1 MIKNTPLEYTQD
13 EFNAF
18 VEKHNYEVFSAETV
32 NAFCKDLLEKSKKNE
47 IDEFEKSC
55 AAADFVSL
63 TPAIIVG
70 NDLVKRTVYYREN
83 QTEEV
88 EIPDGIFKSINDKM
102 CRKFKETS
110 LNILKGIAGINCA
123 DEDAIEKAKAL
134 PIGTEKTYGGK
145 LYVKTEKGWRP
156 KVKGTGKKEDLDNK
170 LSMISKKQQQIK
182 EFKEKLDKLDKESTA
197 IYKEYENFSGPV
209 EEEKKLEEKYYAAFH
224 ERQALRKKIDRL
236 NQEVERLRMSDEE
249 IQEKKDKR
257 EQSKQ
262 DRSYTNEVLDAIDYN
277 AKFIDRQA
285 HSYRINIGG
294 MDKKEFNKLKKDVES
309 KFPGTKVRVTSG
321 TGMTVIDVPFSKTD
335 KDKKESEK
343 EELDEDGE
351 LVTVTHDKDKFERY
365 RLFRDLYAARMKKG
379 TSPKL
384 AKEGYLKNSG
394 DVNKKGNE
402 KYYELLKEFGDKKY
416 TYSEKQP
423 KKNKFA
429 REIEEARKIGEQLRK
444 EHEQRVASG
453 QKIGSDDPRDRSKL
467 IGFNKK

>member
-32 NAFCKDLLEKSKKNE
+32 NAFCKDLLEKSEKNE
-47 IDEFEKSC
+47 IDEFEKSY
-55 AAADFVSL
+55 AAADFASL

-145 LYVKTEKGWRP
+145 LYVKTEKGWRL
-156 KVKGTGKKEDLDNK
+156 KAKG
-170 LSMISKKQQQIK
+170 S
-182 EFKEKLDKLDKESTA
+182 ST
-197 IYKEYENFSGPV
+197 
-209 EEEKKLEEKYYAAFH
+209 
-224 ERQALRKKIDRL
+224 
-236 NQEVERLRMSDEE
+236 
-249 IQEKKDKR
+249 KKD
-257 EQSKQ
+257 E
-262 DRSYTNEVLDAIDYN
+262 
-277 AKFIDRQA
+277 
-285 HSYRINIGG
+285 G
-294 MDKKEFNKLKKDVES
+294 
-309 KFPGTKVRVTSG
+309 
-321 TGMTVIDVPFSKTD
+321 
-335 KDKKESEK
+335 KKESEK

-365 RLFRDLYAARMKKG
+365 RLFRDLYAARMKRG

>member
-32 NAFCKDLLEKSKKNE
+32 NAFCKDLLEKSEKNE

-55 AAADFVSL
+55 AAADFASL

-145 LYVKTEKGWRP
+145 LYVKTEKGWRL
-156 KVKGTGKKEDLDNK
+156 KAKG
-170 LSMISKKQQQIK
+170 S
-182 EFKEKLDKLDKESTA
+182 ST
-197 IYKEYENFSGPV
+197 
-209 EEEKKLEEKYYAAFH
+209 
-224 ERQALRKKIDRL
+224 
-236 NQEVERLRMSDEE
+236 
-249 IQEKKDKR
+249 KKD
-257 EQSKQ
+257 E
-262 DRSYTNEVLDAIDYN
+262 
-277 AKFIDRQA
+277 
-285 HSYRINIGG
+285 G
-294 MDKKEFNKLKKDVES
+294 
-309 KFPGTKVRVTSG
+309 
-321 TGMTVIDVPFSKTD
+321 
-335 KDKKESEK
+335 KKESER

-365 RLFRDLYAARMKKG
+365 RLFRDLYAAKMKRG

>member
-32 NAFCKDLLEKSKKNE
+32 NAFCKDLLEKSEKNE

-55 AAADFVSL
+55 AAADFASL

-145 LYVKTEKGWRP
+145 LYVKTEKGWRL
-156 KVKGTGKKEDLDNK
+156 KAKG
-170 LSMISKKQQQIK
+170 S
-182 EFKEKLDKLDKESTA
+182 ST
-197 IYKEYENFSGPV
+197 
-209 EEEKKLEEKYYAAFH
+209 
-224 ERQALRKKIDRL
+224 
-236 NQEVERLRMSDEE
+236 
-249 IQEKKDKR
+249 KKD
-257 EQSKQ
+257 E
-262 DRSYTNEVLDAIDYN
+262 
-277 AKFIDRQA
+277 
-285 HSYRINIGG
+285 G
-294 MDKKEFNKLKKDVES
+294 
-309 KFPGTKVRVTSG
+309 
-321 TGMTVIDVPFSKTD
+321 
-335 KDKKESEK
+335 KKESER

-394 DVNKKGNE
+394 DINKKGNE

>member
-32 NAFCKDLLEKSKKNE
+32 NAFCKDLLEKSEKNE

-55 AAADFVSL
+55 AAVDFASL

-145 LYVKTEKGWRP
+145 LYVKTEKGWRL
-156 KVKGTGKKEDLDNK
+156 KAKG
-170 LSMISKKQQQIK
+170 S
-182 EFKEKLDKLDKESTA
+182 ST
-197 IYKEYENFSGPV
+197 
-209 EEEKKLEEKYYAAFH
+209 
-224 ERQALRKKIDRL
+224 
-236 NQEVERLRMSDEE
+236 
-249 IQEKKDKR
+249 KKD
-257 EQSKQ
+257 E
-262 DRSYTNEVLDAIDYN
+262 
-277 AKFIDRQA
+277 
-285 HSYRINIGG
+285 G
-294 MDKKEFNKLKKDVES
+294 
-309 KFPGTKVRVTSG
+309 
-321 TGMTVIDVPFSKTD
+321 
-335 KDKKESEK
+335 KKESEK

>member
-1 MIKNTPLEYTQD
+1 MIKKTPLEYTQD

-32 NAFCKDLLEKSKKNE
+32 NAFCKDLLEKSEKNE

-335 KDKKESEK
+335 KDKKES
-343 EELDEDGE
+343 D
-351 LVTVTHDKDKFERY
+351 
-365 RLFRDLYAARMKKG
+365 
-379 TSPKL
+379 
-384 AKEGYLKNSG
+384 
-394 DVNKKGNE
+394 
-402 KYYELLKEFGDKKY
+402 
-416 TYSEKQP
+416 SEKQP

>member
-1 MIKNTPLEYTQD
+1 MIKNAPLEYTQD

-32 NAFCKDLLEKSKKNE
+32 NAFCKDLLEKSEKNE

-63 TPAIIVG
+63 IPAIIVG

-156 KVKGTGKKEDLDNK
+156 KNKGTGKRGLAT
-170 LSMISKKQQQIK
+170 
-182 EFKEKLDKLDKESTA
+182 DKET
-197 IYKEYENFSGPV
+197 
-209 EEEKKLEEKYYAAFH
+209 
-224 ERQALRKKIDRL
+224 
-236 NQEVERLRMSDEE
+236 
-249 IQEKKDKR
+249 QEKKFIENLVTAYKEHGKDSIQFQTAMLAPKNTYKDEKEINR
-257 EQSKQ
+257 FLGKLSAAIESEIKNPTNSK
-262 DRSYTNEVLDAIDYN
+262 EE
-277 AKFIDRQA
+277 
-285 HSYRINIGG
+285 H
-294 MDKKEFNKLKKDVES
+294 KLES
-309 KFPGTKVRVTSG
+309 K
-321 TGMTVIDVPFSKTD
+321 
-335 KDKKESEK
+335 KKESRSEIER

-394 DVNKKGNE
+394 DINKKGNE

-429 REIEEARKIGEQLRK
+429 REIKEARKIGEQLRK

>member
-32 NAFCKDLLEKSKKNE
+32 NAFCKDLLEKSEKNE

-55 AAADFVSL
+55 AAADFASL

-145 LYVKTEKGWRP
+145 LYVKTEKGWRL
-156 KVKGTGKKEDLDNK
+156 KAKG
-170 LSMISKKQQQIK
+170 S
-182 EFKEKLDKLDKESTA
+182 ST
-197 IYKEYENFSGPV
+197 
-209 EEEKKLEEKYYAAFH
+209 
-224 ERQALRKKIDRL
+224 
-236 NQEVERLRMSDEE
+236 
-249 IQEKKDKR
+249 KKD
-257 EQSKQ
+257 E
-262 DRSYTNEVLDAIDYN
+262 
-277 AKFIDRQA
+277 
-285 HSYRINIGG
+285 G
-294 MDKKEFNKLKKDVES
+294 
-309 KFPGTKVRVTSG
+309 
-321 TGMTVIDVPFSKTD
+321 
-335 KDKKESEK
+335 KKESEK

-444 EHEQRVASG
+444 EHEQRVASS

>member
-32 NAFCKDLLEKSKKNE
+32 NAFCKDLLEKSEKNE

-55 AAADFVSL
+55 AAADFASL

-145 LYVKTEKGWRP
+145 LYVKTEKGWRL
-156 KVKGTGKKEDLDNK
+156 KAKG
-170 LSMISKKQQQIK
+170 S
-182 EFKEKLDKLDKESTA
+182 ST
-197 IYKEYENFSGPV
+197 
-209 EEEKKLEEKYYAAFH
+209 
-224 ERQALRKKIDRL
+224 
-236 NQEVERLRMSDEE
+236 
-249 IQEKKDKR
+249 KKD
-257 EQSKQ
+257 E
-262 DRSYTNEVLDAIDYN
+262 
-277 AKFIDRQA
+277 
-285 HSYRINIGG
+285 G
-294 MDKKEFNKLKKDVES
+294 
-309 KFPGTKVRVTSG
+309 
-321 TGMTVIDVPFSKTD
+321 
-335 KDKKESEK
+335 KKESEK

-351 LVTVTHDKDKFERY
+351 SVTVTHDKDKFERY
-365 RLFRDLYAARMKKG
+365 RLFRDLYAARMKRG

>member
-1 MIKNTPLEYTQD
+1 MIKKTPLEYTQD

-32 NAFCKDLLEKSKKNE
+32 NAFCKDLLEKSEKNE

-55 AAADFVSL
+55 AAADFASL

-145 LYVKTEKGWRP
+145 LYVKTEKGWRL
-156 KVKGTGKKEDLDNK
+156 KAKG
-170 LSMISKKQQQIK
+170 S
-182 EFKEKLDKLDKESTA
+182 ST
-197 IYKEYENFSGPV
+197 
-209 EEEKKLEEKYYAAFH
+209 
-224 ERQALRKKIDRL
+224 
-236 NQEVERLRMSDEE
+236 
-249 IQEKKDKR
+249 KKD
-257 EQSKQ
+257 E
-262 DRSYTNEVLDAIDYN
+262 
-277 AKFIDRQA
+277 
-285 HSYRINIGG
+285 G
-294 MDKKEFNKLKKDVES
+294 
-309 KFPGTKVRVTSG
+309 
-321 TGMTVIDVPFSKTD
+321 
-335 KDKKESEK
+335 KKESEK

-365 RLFRDLYAARMKKG
+365 RLFRDLYAARMKRG

>member
-32 NAFCKDLLEKSKKNE
+32 NAFCKDLLEKSEKNE

-55 AAADFVSL
+55 AAADFASL

-145 LYVKTEKGWRP
+145 LYVKTEKGW
-156 KVKGTGKKEDLDNK
+156 KLKAKG
-170 LSMISKKQQQIK
+170 S
-182 EFKEKLDKLDKESTA
+182 ST
-197 IYKEYENFSGPV
+197 
-209 EEEKKLEEKYYAAFH
+209 
-224 ERQALRKKIDRL
+224 
-236 NQEVERLRMSDEE
+236 
-249 IQEKKDKR
+249 KKD
-257 EQSKQ
+257 E
-262 DRSYTNEVLDAIDYN
+262 
-277 AKFIDRQA
+277 
-285 HSYRINIGG
+285 G
-294 MDKKEFNKLKKDVES
+294 
-309 KFPGTKVRVTSG
+309 
-321 TGMTVIDVPFSKTD
+321 
-335 KDKKESEK
+335 KKESEK

-365 RLFRDLYAARMKKG
+365 RLFRDLYAARMKRG

-394 DVNKKGNE
+394 DINKKGNE

>member
-32 NAFCKDLLEKSKKNE
+32 NAFCKDLLEKSEKNE

-145 LYVKTEKGWRP
+145 LYVKTEKGWRS

-335 KDKKESEK
+335 KDKKES
-343 EELDEDGE
+343 D
-351 LVTVTHDKDKFERY
+351 
-365 RLFRDLYAARMKKG
+365 
-379 TSPKL
+379 
-384 AKEGYLKNSG
+384 
-394 DVNKKGNE
+394 
-402 KYYELLKEFGDKKY
+402 
-416 TYSEKQP
+416 SEKQP

>member
-18 VEKHNYEVFSAETV
+18 VEKHDYEVFSAETV
-32 NAFCKDLLEKSKKNE
+32 NAFCKDLLEKSEKNE

-70 NDLVKRTVYYREN
+70 NDLIKRTVYYREN

-110 LNILKGIAGINCA
+110 LNILKGITGINCA

-145 LYVKTEKGWRP
+145 LYVKTEKGWRL
-156 KVKGTGKKEDLDNK
+156 KAKG
-170 LSMISKKQQQIK
+170 S
-182 EFKEKLDKLDKESTA
+182 ST
-197 IYKEYENFSGPV
+197 
-209 EEEKKLEEKYYAAFH
+209 
-224 ERQALRKKIDRL
+224 
-236 NQEVERLRMSDEE
+236 
-249 IQEKKDKR
+249 KKD
-257 EQSKQ
+257 E
-262 DRSYTNEVLDAIDYN
+262 
-277 AKFIDRQA
+277 
-285 HSYRINIGG
+285 G
-294 MDKKEFNKLKKDVES
+294 
-309 KFPGTKVRVTSG
+309 
-321 TGMTVIDVPFSKTD
+321 
-335 KDKKESEK
+335 KKESEK

>member
-32 NAFCKDLLEKSKKNE
+32 NAFCKDLLEKSEKNA

-335 KDKKESEK
+335 KDKKES
-343 EELDEDGE
+343 D
-351 LVTVTHDKDKFERY
+351 
-365 RLFRDLYAARMKKG
+365 
-379 TSPKL
+379 
-384 AKEGYLKNSG
+384 
-394 DVNKKGNE
+394 
-402 KYYELLKEFGDKKY
+402 
-416 TYSEKQP
+416 SEKQP

>member
-18 VEKHNYEVFSAETV
+18 VEKHDCEVFSAKTV
-32 NAFCKDLLEKSKKNE
+32 NAFCKDLLEKSEKNE

-55 AAADFVSL
+55 AAADFASL
-63 TPAIIVG
+63 TPAIVVG
-70 NDLVKRTVYYREN
+70 DDLIKRTVYYREN
-83 QTEEV
+83 QTEAV

-134 PIGTEKTYGGK
+134 PIGTEKMYGGK
-145 LYVKTEKGWRP
+145 MYIKTEKGWRL
-156 KVKGTGKKEDLDNK
+156 KAKGT
-170 LSMISKKQQQIK
+170 S
-182 EFKEKLDKLDKESTA
+182 A
-197 IYKEYENFSGPV
+197 
-209 EEEKKLEEKYYAAFH
+209 
-224 ERQALRKKIDRL
+224 
-236 NQEVERLRMSDEE
+236 
-249 IQEKKDKR
+249 
-257 EQSKQ
+257 
-262 DRSYTNEVLDAIDYN
+262 
-277 AKFIDRQA
+277 
-285 HSYRINIGG
+285 
-294 MDKKEFNKLKKDVES
+294 
-309 KFPGTKVRVTSG
+309 
-321 TGMTVIDVPFSKTD
+321 
-335 KDKKESEK
+335 KKESRSEIER

-365 RLFRDLYAARMKKG
+365 RLFRDLYAARMKRG

-429 REIEEARKIGEQLRK
+429 REIEEARKIGEQLQK

>member
-1 MIKNTPLEYTQD
+1 MIKKTPLEYTQD

-32 NAFCKDLLEKSKKNE
+32 NAFCKDLLEKSEKNE

-55 AAADFVSL
+55 AAADFASL
-63 TPAIIVG
+63 APAIIVG

-145 LYVKTEKGWRP
+145 LYVKTEKGWRL
-156 KVKGTGKKEDLDNK
+156 KAKG
-170 LSMISKKQQQIK
+170 S
-182 EFKEKLDKLDKESTA
+182 ST
-197 IYKEYENFSGPV
+197 
-209 EEEKKLEEKYYAAFH
+209 
-224 ERQALRKKIDRL
+224 
-236 NQEVERLRMSDEE
+236 
-249 IQEKKDKR
+249 KKD
-257 EQSKQ
+257 E
-262 DRSYTNEVLDAIDYN
+262 
-277 AKFIDRQA
+277 
-285 HSYRINIGG
+285 G
-294 MDKKEFNKLKKDVES
+294 
-309 KFPGTKVRVTSG
+309 
-321 TGMTVIDVPFSKTD
+321 
-335 KDKKESEK
+335 KKESEK

-351 LVTVTHDKDKFERY
+351 SVTVTHDKDKFERY
-365 RLFRDLYAARMKKG
+365 RLFRDLYAARMKRG

>member
-1 MIKNTPLEYTQD
+1 MIKKTPLEYTQD

-32 NAFCKDLLEKSKKNE
+32 NAFCKDLLEKSEKNE

-70 NDLVKRTVYYREN
+70 NDLIKRTVYYREN

-145 LYVKTEKGWRP
+145 LYVKTEKGWRL
-156 KVKGTGKKEDLDNK
+156 KAKG
-170 LSMISKKQQQIK
+170 S
-182 EFKEKLDKLDKESTA
+182 ST
-197 IYKEYENFSGPV
+197 
-209 EEEKKLEEKYYAAFH
+209 
-224 ERQALRKKIDRL
+224 
-236 NQEVERLRMSDEE
+236 
-249 IQEKKDKR
+249 KKD
-257 EQSKQ
+257 E
-262 DRSYTNEVLDAIDYN
+262 
-277 AKFIDRQA
+277 
-285 HSYRINIGG
+285 G
-294 MDKKEFNKLKKDVES
+294 
-309 KFPGTKVRVTSG
+309 
-321 TGMTVIDVPFSKTD
+321 
-335 KDKKESEK
+335 KKESEK

-351 LVTVTHDKDKFERY
+351 SVTVTHDKDKFERY
-365 RLFRDLYAARMKKG
+365 RLFRDLYAARMKRG

>member
-32 NAFCKDLLEKSKKNE
+32 NAFCKDLLEKSEKNE

-63 TPAIIVG
+63 IPAIIVG

-145 LYVKTEKGWRP
+145 LYVKTEKGWRL
-156 KVKGTGKKEDLDNK
+156 KAKG
-170 LSMISKKQQQIK
+170 S
-182 EFKEKLDKLDKESTA
+182 ST
-197 IYKEYENFSGPV
+197 
-209 EEEKKLEEKYYAAFH
+209 
-224 ERQALRKKIDRL
+224 
-236 NQEVERLRMSDEE
+236 
-249 IQEKKDKR
+249 KKD
-257 EQSKQ
+257 E
-262 DRSYTNEVLDAIDYN
+262 
-277 AKFIDRQA
+277 
-285 HSYRINIGG
+285 G
-294 MDKKEFNKLKKDVES
+294 
-309 KFPGTKVRVTSG
+309 
-321 TGMTVIDVPFSKTD
+321 
-335 KDKKESEK
+335 KKESEK

>member
-13 EFNAF
+13 EFNTF

-32 NAFCKDLLEKSKKNE
+32 NAFCKDLLEKSEKNE

-55 AAADFVSL
+55 AAADFASL

-145 LYVKTEKGWRP
+145 LYVKTEKGWRL
-156 KVKGTGKKEDLDNK
+156 KAKG
-170 LSMISKKQQQIK
+170 S
-182 EFKEKLDKLDKESTA
+182 ST
-197 IYKEYENFSGPV
+197 
-209 EEEKKLEEKYYAAFH
+209 
-224 ERQALRKKIDRL
+224 
-236 NQEVERLRMSDEE
+236 
-249 IQEKKDKR
+249 KKD
-257 EQSKQ
+257 E
-262 DRSYTNEVLDAIDYN
+262 
-277 AKFIDRQA
+277 
-285 HSYRINIGG
+285 G
-294 MDKKEFNKLKKDVES
+294 
-309 KFPGTKVRVTSG
+309 
-321 TGMTVIDVPFSKTD
+321 
-335 KDKKESEK
+335 KKESEK

>member
-32 NAFCKDLLEKSKKNE
+32 NAFCKDLLEKSEKNE

-55 AAADFVSL
+55 AAADFASL

-145 LYVKTEKGWRP
+145 LYVKTEKGWRL
-156 KVKGTGKKEDLDNK
+156 KAKG
-170 LSMISKKQQQIK
+170 S
-182 EFKEKLDKLDKESTA
+182 ST
-197 IYKEYENFSGPV
+197 
-209 EEEKKLEEKYYAAFH
+209 
-224 ERQALRKKIDRL
+224 
-236 NQEVERLRMSDEE
+236 
-249 IQEKKDKR
+249 KKD
-257 EQSKQ
+257 E
-262 DRSYTNEVLDAIDYN
+262 
-277 AKFIDRQA
+277 
-285 HSYRINIGG
+285 G
-294 MDKKEFNKLKKDVES
+294 
-309 KFPGTKVRVTSG
+309 
-321 TGMTVIDVPFSKTD
+321 
-335 KDKKESEK
+335 KKESEK

-351 LVTVTHDKDKFERY
+351 SVTVTHDKDKFERY
-365 RLFRDLYAARMKKG
+365 RLFRDLYAARMKRG

-467 IGFNKK
+467 IGFNKKITTINN

>member
-32 NAFCKDLLEKSKKNE
+32 NAFCKDLLEKSEKNE

-55 AAADFVSL
+55 AAADFASL

-145 LYVKTEKGWRP
+145 LYVKTEKGWRL
-156 KVKGTGKKEDLDNK
+156 KAKG
-170 LSMISKKQQQIK
+170 S
-182 EFKEKLDKLDKESTA
+182 ST
-197 IYKEYENFSGPV
+197 
-209 EEEKKLEEKYYAAFH
+209 
-224 ERQALRKKIDRL
+224 
-236 NQEVERLRMSDEE
+236 
-249 IQEKKDKR
+249 KKD
-257 EQSKQ
+257 E
-262 DRSYTNEVLDAIDYN
+262 
-277 AKFIDRQA
+277 
-285 HSYRINIGG
+285 G
-294 MDKKEFNKLKKDVES
+294 
-309 KFPGTKVRVTSG
+309 
-321 TGMTVIDVPFSKTD
+321 
-335 KDKKESEK
+335 KKESEK

-351 LVTVTHDKDKFERY
+351 SVTVTHDKDKFERY
-365 RLFRDLYAARMKKG
+365 RLFRDLYAARMKRG

-394 DVNKKGNE
+394 DVNKRGNE

>member
-32 NAFCKDLLEKSKKNE
+32 NAFCKDLLEKSEKNE

-55 AAADFVSL
+55 AAADFASL

-110 LNILKGIAGINCA
+110 LNILKGIVGINCA

-145 LYVKTEKGWRP
+145 LYVKTEKGWRL
-156 KVKGTGKKEDLDNK
+156 KAKG
-170 LSMISKKQQQIK
+170 S
-182 EFKEKLDKLDKESTA
+182 ST
-197 IYKEYENFSGPV
+197 
-209 EEEKKLEEKYYAAFH
+209 
-224 ERQALRKKIDRL
+224 
-236 NQEVERLRMSDEE
+236 
-249 IQEKKDKR
+249 KKD
-257 EQSKQ
+257 E
-262 DRSYTNEVLDAIDYN
+262 
-277 AKFIDRQA
+277 
-285 HSYRINIGG
+285 G
-294 MDKKEFNKLKKDVES
+294 
-309 KFPGTKVRVTSG
+309 
-321 TGMTVIDVPFSKTD
+321 
-335 KDKKESEK
+335 KKESEK

-365 RLFRDLYAARMKKG
+365 RLFRDLYAARMKRG

>member
-32 NAFCKDLLEKSKKNE
+32 NAFCKDLLEKSEKNE

-55 AAADFVSL
+55 AAADFASL

-145 LYVKTEKGWRP
+145 LYVKTEKGWRL
-156 KVKGTGKKEDLDNK
+156 KAKG
-170 LSMISKKQQQIK
+170 S
-182 EFKEKLDKLDKESTA
+182 ST
-197 IYKEYENFSGPV
+197 
-209 EEEKKLEEKYYAAFH
+209 
-224 ERQALRKKIDRL
+224 
-236 NQEVERLRMSDEE
+236 
-249 IQEKKDKR
+249 KKD
-257 EQSKQ
+257 E
-262 DRSYTNEVLDAIDYN
+262 
-277 AKFIDRQA
+277 
-285 HSYRINIGG
+285 G
-294 MDKKEFNKLKKDVES
+294 
-309 KFPGTKVRVTSG
+309 
-321 TGMTVIDVPFSKTD
+321 
-335 KDKKESEK
+335 KKESEK

-365 RLFRDLYAARMKKG
+365 RLFRDLYAARMKRG

-384 AKEGYLKNSG
+384 AKKGYLKNSG

>member
-1 MIKNTPLEYTQD
+1 MIKKTPLEYTQD

-32 NAFCKDLLEKSKKNE
+32 NAFCKDLLEKSEKNE

-55 AAADFVSL
+55 AAADFASL

-156 KVKGTGKKEDLDNK
+156 KVKGTKDGD
-170 LSMISKKQQQIK
+170 
-182 EFKEKLDKLDKESTA
+182 
-197 IYKEYENFSGPV
+197 
-209 EEEKKLEEKYYAAFH
+209 EKKV
-224 ERQALRKKIDRL
+224 DGS
-236 NQEVERLRMSDEE
+236 NTN
-249 IQEKKDKR
+249 IQR
-257 EQSKQ
+257 VF
-262 DRSYTNEVLDAIDYN
+262 NE
-277 AKFIDRQA
+277 
-285 HSYRINIGG
+285 
-294 MDKKEFNKLKKDVES
+294 
-309 KFPGTKVRVTSG
+309 
-321 TGMTVIDVPFSKTD
+321 
-335 KDKKESEK
+335 
-343 EELDEDGE
+343 
-351 LVTVTHDKDKFERY
+351 
-365 RLFRDLYAARMKKG
+365 
-379 TSPKL
+379 
-384 AKEGYLKNSG
+384 LKNSDFIG
-394 DVNKKGNE
+394 EKNWLYDPTIFTDRETGEESIRLTKQHWAKDGNDFRKVDDKEMKENVRKLKE
-402 KYYELLKEFGDKKY
+402 KYGDRFDIENKNPHSLWIKSKKNKD
-416 TYSEKQP
+416 TSA

-453 QKIGSDDPRDRSKL
+453 QKIGSDDPRDQSKL

>member
-32 NAFCKDLLEKSKKNE
+32 NAFCKDLLEKSEKNE

-55 AAADFVSL
+55 AAADFASL

-110 LNILKGIAGINCA
+110 LNILKGIVGINCA

-145 LYVKTEKGWRP
+145 LYVKTEKGWRL
-156 KVKGTGKKEDLDNK
+156 KAKG
-170 LSMISKKQQQIK
+170 S
-182 EFKEKLDKLDKESTA
+182 ST
-197 IYKEYENFSGPV
+197 
-209 EEEKKLEEKYYAAFH
+209 
-224 ERQALRKKIDRL
+224 
-236 NQEVERLRMSDEE
+236 
-249 IQEKKDKR
+249 KKD
-257 EQSKQ
+257 E
-262 DRSYTNEVLDAIDYN
+262 
-277 AKFIDRQA
+277 
-285 HSYRINIGG
+285 G
-294 MDKKEFNKLKKDVES
+294 
-309 KFPGTKVRVTSG
+309 
-321 TGMTVIDVPFSKTD
+321 
-335 KDKKESEK
+335 KKESEK

-365 RLFRDLYAARMKKG
+365 RLFRDLYAARMKRG

-394 DVNKKGNE
+394 DVNKRGNE

>member
-32 NAFCKDLLEKSKKNE
+32 NAFCKDLLEKSEKNE

-55 AAADFVSL
+55 AAADFASL

-145 LYVKTEKGWRP
+145 LYVKTEKGWRL
-156 KVKGTGKKEDLDNK
+156 KAKG
-170 LSMISKKQQQIK
+170 S
-182 EFKEKLDKLDKESTA
+182 ST
-197 IYKEYENFSGPV
+197 
-209 EEEKKLEEKYYAAFH
+209 
-224 ERQALRKKIDRL
+224 
-236 NQEVERLRMSDEE
+236 
-249 IQEKKDKR
+249 KKD
-257 EQSKQ
+257 E
-262 DRSYTNEVLDAIDYN
+262 
-277 AKFIDRQA
+277 
-285 HSYRINIGG
+285 G
-294 MDKKEFNKLKKDVES
+294 
-309 KFPGTKVRVTSG
+309 
-321 TGMTVIDVPFSKTD
+321 
-335 KDKKESEK
+335 KKESEK

-351 LVTVTHDKDKFERY
+351 SVTVTHDKDKFERY
-365 RLFRDLYAARMKKG
+365 RLFRDLYAARMKRG

-423 KKNKFA
+423 KKNKLA

>member
-32 NAFCKDLLEKSKKNE
+32 NAFCKDLLEKSEKNE

-197 IYKEYENFSGPV
+197 IYKEYENFSGPA

-224 ERQALRKKIDRL
+224 ERQGLRKKIDRL

-335 KDKKESEK
+335 KDKKES
-343 EELDEDGE
+343 D
-351 LVTVTHDKDKFERY
+351 
-365 RLFRDLYAARMKKG
+365 
-379 TSPKL
+379 
-384 AKEGYLKNSG
+384 
-394 DVNKKGNE
+394 
-402 KYYELLKEFGDKKY
+402 
-416 TYSEKQP
+416 SEKQP

>member
-32 NAFCKDLLEKSKKNE
+32 NAFCKDLLEKSEKNE

-55 AAADFVSL
+55 AAADFVSS

-145 LYVKTEKGWRP
+145 LYVKTEKGWRL
-156 KVKGTGKKEDLDNK
+156 KAKGTRSG
-170 LSMISKKQQQIK
+170 SKN
-182 EFKEKLDKLDKESTA
+182 EST
-197 IYKEYENFSGPV
+197 
-209 EEEKKLEEKYYAAFH
+209 
-224 ERQALRKKIDRL
+224 Q
-236 NQEVERLRMSDEE
+236 
-249 IQEKKDKR
+249 
-257 EQSKQ
+257 
-262 DRSYTNEVLDAIDYN
+262 
-277 AKFIDRQA
+277 
-285 HSYRINIGG
+285 
-294 MDKKEFNKLKKDVES
+294 
-309 KFPGTKVRVTSG
+309 
-321 TGMTVIDVPFSKTD
+321 
-335 KDKKESEK
+335 K

-365 RLFRDLYAARMKKG
+365 RLFRDLYAARMKRG

>member
-13 EFNAF
+13 EFNTF

-32 NAFCKDLLEKSKKNE
+32 NAFCKDLLEKSEKNE

-70 NDLVKRTVYYREN
+70 NDLIKRTVYYREN

-145 LYVKTEKGWRP
+145 LYVKTEKGWRL
-156 KVKGTGKKEDLDNK
+156 KAKGTRSGSKNESTQKEELDKKFNQKRDEMRSEYEKKIEEFENRIDEASNREERAKIRKERDDYQKNFNEDL
-170 LSMISKKQQQIK
+170 
-182 EFKEKLDKLDKESTA
+182 
-197 IYKEYENFSGPV
+197 
-209 EEEKKLEEKYYAAFH
+209 
-224 ERQALRKKIDRL
+224 QALIE
-236 NQEVERLRMSDEE
+236 NQQKELT
-249 IQEKKDKR
+249 R
-257 EQSKQ
+257 EASKNESKQ
-262 DRSYTNEVLDAIDYN
+262 
-277 AKFIDRQA
+277 
-285 HSYRINIGG
+285 
-294 MDKKEFNKLKKDVES
+294 
-309 KFPGTKVRVTSG
+309 
-321 TGMTVIDVPFSKTD
+321 
-335 KDKKESEK
+335 KKESEK

-365 RLFRDLYAARMKKG
+365 RLFRDLYAARMKRG

>member
-32 NAFCKDLLEKSKKNE
+32 NAFYKDLLEKSEKNE

-55 AAADFVSL
+55 AAADFASL

-145 LYVKTEKGWRP
+145 LYVKTEKGWRL
-156 KVKGTGKKEDLDNK
+156 KAKG
-170 LSMISKKQQQIK
+170 S
-182 EFKEKLDKLDKESTA
+182 ST
-197 IYKEYENFSGPV
+197 
-209 EEEKKLEEKYYAAFH
+209 
-224 ERQALRKKIDRL
+224 
-236 NQEVERLRMSDEE
+236 
-249 IQEKKDKR
+249 KKD
-257 EQSKQ
+257 E
-262 DRSYTNEVLDAIDYN
+262 
-277 AKFIDRQA
+277 
-285 HSYRINIGG
+285 G
-294 MDKKEFNKLKKDVES
+294 
-309 KFPGTKVRVTSG
+309 
-321 TGMTVIDVPFSKTD
+321 
-335 KDKKESEK
+335 KKESEK

>member
-1 MIKNTPLEYTQD
+1 MIKKTPLEYTQD

-32 NAFCKDLLEKSKKNE
+32 NAFCKDLLEKSEKNE
-47 IDEFEKSC
+47 IDEFAKSC
-55 AAADFVSL
+55 AAADFASL

-70 NDLVKRTVYYREN
+70 NDLIKRTVYYREN

-145 LYVKTEKGWRP
+145 LYVKTEKGWRL
-156 KVKGTGKKEDLDNK
+156 KAKGTSTKK
-170 LSMISKKQQQIK
+170 
-182 EFKEKLDKLDKESTA
+182 
-197 IYKEYENFSGPV
+197 
-209 EEEKKLEEKYYAAFH
+209 
-224 ERQALRKKIDRL
+224 
-236 NQEVERLRMSDEE
+236 
-249 IQEKKDKR
+249 
-257 EQSKQ
+257 
-262 DRSYTNEVLDAIDYN
+262 NE
-277 AKFIDRQA
+277 
-285 HSYRINIGG
+285 
-294 MDKKEFNKLKKDVES
+294 
-309 KFPGTKVRVTSG
+309 
-321 TGMTVIDVPFSKTD
+321 
-335 KDKKESEK
+335 DKKESEK

-365 RLFRDLYAARMKKG
+365 RLFRDLYAARMKRG

>member
-32 NAFCKDLLEKSKKNE
+32 NAFCKDLLEKSEKNE

-70 NDLVKRTVYYREN
+70 NDLIKRTVYYREN

-145 LYVKTEKGWRP
+145 LYVKTEKGWRL
-156 KVKGTGKKEDLDNK
+156 KAKG
-170 LSMISKKQQQIK
+170 S
-182 EFKEKLDKLDKESTA
+182 ST
-197 IYKEYENFSGPV
+197 
-209 EEEKKLEEKYYAAFH
+209 
-224 ERQALRKKIDRL
+224 
-236 NQEVERLRMSDEE
+236 
-249 IQEKKDKR
+249 KKD
-257 EQSKQ
+257 E
-262 DRSYTNEVLDAIDYN
+262 
-277 AKFIDRQA
+277 
-285 HSYRINIGG
+285 G
-294 MDKKEFNKLKKDVES
+294 
-309 KFPGTKVRVTSG
+309 
-321 TGMTVIDVPFSKTD
+321 
-335 KDKKESEK
+335 KKESEK

>member
-32 NAFCKDLLEKSKKNE
+32 NAFCKDLLEKSEKNE

-110 LNILKGIAGINCA
+110 LNILKGIVGINCA

-145 LYVKTEKGWRP
+145 LYVKTEKGWRL
-156 KVKGTGKKEDLDNK
+156 KAKG
-170 LSMISKKQQQIK
+170 S
-182 EFKEKLDKLDKESTA
+182 ST
-197 IYKEYENFSGPV
+197 
-209 EEEKKLEEKYYAAFH
+209 
-224 ERQALRKKIDRL
+224 
-236 NQEVERLRMSDEE
+236 
-249 IQEKKDKR
+249 KKD
-257 EQSKQ
+257 E
-262 DRSYTNEVLDAIDYN
+262 
-277 AKFIDRQA
+277 
-285 HSYRINIGG
+285 G
-294 MDKKEFNKLKKDVES
+294 
-309 KFPGTKVRVTSG
+309 
-321 TGMTVIDVPFSKTD
+321 
-335 KDKKESEK
+335 KKESEK

-365 RLFRDLYAARMKKG
+365 RLFRDLYAARMKRG

>member
-18 VEKHNYEVFSAETV
+18 VEKHDYEVFSAETV
-32 NAFCKDLLEKSKKNE
+32 NAFCKDLLEKSEKNE

-55 AAADFVSL
+55 AAADFASL

-145 LYVKTEKGWRP
+145 LYVKTEKGWRL
-156 KVKGTGKKEDLDNK
+156 KAKG
-170 LSMISKKQQQIK
+170 S
-182 EFKEKLDKLDKESTA
+182 ST
-197 IYKEYENFSGPV
+197 
-209 EEEKKLEEKYYAAFH
+209 
-224 ERQALRKKIDRL
+224 
-236 NQEVERLRMSDEE
+236 
-249 IQEKKDKR
+249 KKD
-257 EQSKQ
+257 E
-262 DRSYTNEVLDAIDYN
+262 
-277 AKFIDRQA
+277 
-285 HSYRINIGG
+285 G
-294 MDKKEFNKLKKDVES
+294 
-309 KFPGTKVRVTSG
+309 
-321 TGMTVIDVPFSKTD
+321 
-335 KDKKESEK
+335 KKESEK

-351 LVTVTHDKDKFERY
+351 SVTVTHDKDKFERY
-365 RLFRDLYAARMKKG
+365 RLFRDLYAARMKRG

>member
-18 VEKHNYEVFSAETV
+18 VEKHDYEVFSAKTV
-32 NAFCKDLLEKSKKNE
+32 NAFCKDLLEKSEKNE

-55 AAADFVSL
+55 AAADFASL
-63 TPAIIVG
+63 TPAIVVCD
-70 NDLVKRTVYYREN
+70 DLIKRTVYYREN
-83 QTEEV
+83 QTEAV

-134 PIGTEKTYGGK
+134 PIGTEKMYGGK
-145 LYVKTEKGWRP
+145 MYVKTEKGWRL
-156 KVKGTGKKEDLDNK
+156 KAKG
-170 LSMISKKQQQIK
+170 S
-182 EFKEKLDKLDKESTA
+182 ST
-197 IYKEYENFSGPV
+197 
-209 EEEKKLEEKYYAAFH
+209 
-224 ERQALRKKIDRL
+224 
-236 NQEVERLRMSDEE
+236 
-249 IQEKKDKR
+249 KKD
-257 EQSKQ
+257 E
-262 DRSYTNEVLDAIDYN
+262 
-277 AKFIDRQA
+277 
-285 HSYRINIGG
+285 G
-294 MDKKEFNKLKKDVES
+294 
-309 KFPGTKVRVTSG
+309 
-321 TGMTVIDVPFSKTD
+321 
-335 KDKKESEK
+335 KKESEK

-351 LVTVTHDKDKFERY
+351 SVTVTHDKDKFERY
-365 RLFRDLYAARMKKG
+365 RLFRDLYAARMKRG

-394 DVNKKGNE
+394 DVNKRGNE

>member
-18 VEKHNYEVFSAETV
+18 VEKYDYEVFSAKTV
-32 NAFCKDLLEKSKKNE
+32 NAFCKDLLEKSEKNE

-55 AAADFVSL
+55 AAADFASL
-63 TPAIIVG
+63 TPAIVVCD
-70 NDLVKRTVYYREN
+70 DLIKRTVYYREN
-83 QTEEV
+83 QTEAV

-134 PIGTEKTYGGK
+134 PIGTEKMYGGK
-145 LYVKTEKGWRP
+145 MYVKTEKGWRL
-156 KVKGTGKKEDLDNK
+156 KAKG
-170 LSMISKKQQQIK
+170 S
-182 EFKEKLDKLDKESTA
+182 ST
-197 IYKEYENFSGPV
+197 
-209 EEEKKLEEKYYAAFH
+209 
-224 ERQALRKKIDRL
+224 
-236 NQEVERLRMSDEE
+236 
-249 IQEKKDKR
+249 KKD
-257 EQSKQ
+257 E
-262 DRSYTNEVLDAIDYN
+262 
-277 AKFIDRQA
+277 
-285 HSYRINIGG
+285 G
-294 MDKKEFNKLKKDVES
+294 
-309 KFPGTKVRVTSG
+309 
-321 TGMTVIDVPFSKTD
+321 
-335 KDKKESEK
+335 KKESEK

-351 LVTVTHDKDKFERY
+351 SVTVTHDKDKFERY
-365 RLFRDLYAARMKKG
+365 RLFRDLYAARMKRG

-394 DVNKKGNE
+394 DVNKRGNE

>member
-18 VEKHNYEVFSAETV
+18 VEKHNYEVFSAETI

-55 AAADFVSL
+55 AAADFASL

-145 LYVKTEKGWRP
+145 LYVKTEKGWRL
-156 KVKGTGKKEDLDNK
+156 KAKG
-170 LSMISKKQQQIK
+170 S
-182 EFKEKLDKLDKESTA
+182 ST
-197 IYKEYENFSGPV
+197 
-209 EEEKKLEEKYYAAFH
+209 
-224 ERQALRKKIDRL
+224 
-236 NQEVERLRMSDEE
+236 
-249 IQEKKDKR
+249 KKD
-257 EQSKQ
+257 E
-262 DRSYTNEVLDAIDYN
+262 
-277 AKFIDRQA
+277 
-285 HSYRINIGG
+285 G
-294 MDKKEFNKLKKDVES
+294 
-309 KFPGTKVRVTSG
+309 
-321 TGMTVIDVPFSKTD
+321 
-335 KDKKESEK
+335 KKESEK

-365 RLFRDLYAARMKKG
+365 RLFRDLYAARMKRG